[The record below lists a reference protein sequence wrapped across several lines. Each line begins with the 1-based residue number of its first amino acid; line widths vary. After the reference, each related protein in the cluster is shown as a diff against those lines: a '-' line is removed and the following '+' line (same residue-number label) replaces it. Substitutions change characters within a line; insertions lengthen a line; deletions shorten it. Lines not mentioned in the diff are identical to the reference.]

1 MVAGPAGFLLDT
13 NVVSELTKPRPAKA
27 VRAWVEATP
36 EDLIYLSVI
45 TIGEVRKGIDL
56 LDDSDPQ
63 RAPLQAWLERDLR
76 LRFTGRILS
85 FDDRVAER
93 WGQVE
98 ALARKHHLTLPT
110 VDAQLAATALH
121 YGLTF
126 VTRNVPDVAATG
138 VSTFNPWHDPAPRAR

>member
-1 MVAGPAGFLLDT
+1 LLDT

-56 LDDSDPQ
+56 LDDSDPR

-76 LRFTGRILS
+76 LRFTAGSSRLMIAWPSDGGRSRHWPGSII
-85 FDDRVAER
+85 
-93 WGQVE
+93 
-98 ALARKHHLTLPT
+98 
-110 VDAQLAATALH
+110 
-121 YGLTF
+121 
-126 VTRNVPDVAATG
+126 
-138 VSTFNPWHDPAPRAR
+138 